1 MNRETFYREIGN
13 IDDDLIQAANN
24 AQGQKNNVRMLYR
37 ISGIAA
43 CFCVICGGILFGLQ
57 KDTLYINDISMP
69 MTSKVVVPTDE
80 NTKIVPMTYQELLAY
95 YGMEQLPDAL
105 GEELT
110 RADQSY
116 FVLYQDQAGTI
127 LCDTNSLYYN
137 SNDSSK
143 TLSLTFAKA
152 ENLSDAFHGDIKRSK
167 IDGISMIL
175 ASADQS
181 AYLASF
187 RLHDISVKITSYGL
201 DEEALVAATGA
212 INIKC
217 DSV

>member
-1 MNRETFYREIGN
+1 MSAKEFYQAIGH
-13 IDDDLIQAANN
+13 IDDDLIQAANE
-24 AQGQKNNVRMLYR
+24 AYGSQRNVQVLYR
-37 ISGIAA
+37 IAGIAA
-43 CFCVICGGILFGLQ
+43 CFCLICGGILFGLQ
-57 KDTLYINDISMP
+57 KDTLYINEISIP
-69 MTSKVVVPTDE
+69 MTSKVIVPADE

-201 DEEALVAATGA
+201 DEEAF
-212 INIKC
+212 INIVKEFIRF
-217 DSV
+217 VK